1 MVEGQPRQPG
11 EGKPPRRTGIV
22 GPNGL
27 GGAFDVG
34 PEGDGEHALARIAV
48 DGGESTDGVQGG
60 SGESCLLLEFPPRR
74 VVGRLVDIH
83 KPARKGPLAFAGLV
97 AALDEQQTGRAIQA
111 VTENKTVGRY
121 GRMRIF
127 ISILMSHF

>member
-1 MVEGQPRQPG
+1 
-11 EGKPPRRTGIV
+11 
-22 GPNGL
+22 
-27 GGAFDVG
+27 
-34 PEGDGEHALARIAV
+34 
-48 DGGESTDGVQGG
+48 
-60 SGESCLLLEFPPRR
+60 
-74 VVGRLVDIH
+74 
-83 KPARKGPLAFAGLV
+83 LAFAGLV